1 MAQSGQGGQ
10 PPQGGRTMPSGQP
23 AAGQSAAAAGQP
35 GQGGQQ
41 QQNQG
46 GQQQGGHNPN
56 IPDIVGFSFKEAD
69 TPERQQLL
77 QGLQQLLAATK
88 QHQRPGDSMTVHYSD
103 GSTQD
108 VKFNHNHP
116 QGAMHQRSIAG
127 KQCPYV
133 PVDMGTV

>member
-1 MAQSGQGGQ
+1 MAQGGQ
-10 PPQGGRTMPSGQP
+10 
-23 AAGQSAAAAGQP
+23 
-35 GQGGQQ
+35 
-41 QQNQG
+41 
-46 GQQQGGHNPN
+46 GHN

-108 VKFNHNHP
+108 VVFEHDHP
-116 QGAMHQRSIAG
+116 QGAVHQKAING

-133 PVDMGTV
+133 PASMGTV

>member
-1 MAQSGQGGQ
+1 MTSMAQSGQGG
-10 PPQGGRTMPSGQP
+10 
-23 AAGQSAAAAGQP
+23 
-35 GQGGQQ
+35 
-41 QQNQG
+41 
-46 GQQQGGHNPN
+46 GHHG

-77 QGLQQLLAATK
+77 QGLQQLIGATK
-88 QHQRPGDSMTVHYSD
+88 QHQRPGDSMTVHYAD

-108 VKFNHNHP
+108 VKFIHDHP
-116 QGAMHQRSIAG
+116 QGAVHQKAVAG